1 MGRCVFLKVYRNE
14 MWKEHELCKFLKYD
28 KFFLKIPNNQRY
40 YRNIY
45 KKRVRNIENQ
55 CANFAAWNDNLNS
68 TAACEN
74 AGAFD
79 PVIHT
84 NKRS

>member
-1 MGRCVFLKVYRNE
+1 MNFAN
-14 MWKEHELCKFLKYD
+14 FTKYD
-28 KFFLKIPNNQRY
+28 KFFLKIPNIRDIIE
-40 YRNIY
+40 NIY
-45 KKRVRNIENQ
+45 TKRVRNIENQ

-79 PVIHT
+79 PVIHA
-84 NKRS
+84 NKKIMRRKKLWKHCFRP

>member
-28 KFFLKIPNNQRY
+28 KFFLKIPNIRDIIETY
-40 YRNIY
+40 TKTSPEYR
-45 KKRVRNIENQ
+45 KSMRN
-55 CANFAAWNDNLNS
+55 FVAWNDNLNS